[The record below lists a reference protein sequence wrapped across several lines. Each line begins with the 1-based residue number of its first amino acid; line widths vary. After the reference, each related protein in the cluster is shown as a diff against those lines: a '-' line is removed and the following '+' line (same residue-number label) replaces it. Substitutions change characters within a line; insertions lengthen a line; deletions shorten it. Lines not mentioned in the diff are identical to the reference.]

1 MSDKI
6 KVSDK
11 FKTPDKLEKFL
22 TDRDI
27 ILNCLILD
35 KGMNDI
41 FEVTI
46 FNANNNQ
53 VFSLTETI
61 RNCYLNQF

>member
-53 VFSLTETI
+53 VFSLTKTI